1 MEADPYVLKWLHQ
14 HPRIFPMGT
23 LYVVSTPIGNLED
36 ITLRAIRVLKEASL
50 IAAEDTRHTGRLL
63 KHFEIETPQISYFEH
78 NKLARQDVI
87 LHRLS
92 EGDVALVSDAGTP
105 GLSDPGYEL
114 IGAAIEAGFP
124 VVAIPGASALLAA
137 LVVSGLPTDRFLYA
151 GFLPRRRSDRRQQL
165 ESLRDQTVTLI
176 FYEAPHRVKEALA
189 DMLEVFG
196 DRPAVVCREITK
208 LHEETL
214 RDGLAGAVQWFD
226 EHEPRGEFTIVVS
239 GATEAEL
246 TPGIDPEI
254 LLRRYLAEG
263 LSSKS
268 AIQRV
273 AGETGLPRRR
283 IYDLYLSISSE
294 IQPN

>member
-1 MEADPYVLKWLHQ
+1 V
-14 HPRIFPMGT
+14 GT

-63 KHFEIETPQISYFEH
+63 KYFEIETPQISYFEH

-87 LHRLS
+87 LDRLAQ
-92 EGDVALVSDAGTP
+92 GDVALVSDAGTP

-114 IGAAIEAGFP
+114 IGVAIEAGFP
-124 VVAIPGASALLAA
+124 VEAVPGASALLAA
-137 LVVSGLPTDRFLYA
+137 IVVSGLPTDRFLYA
-151 GFLPRRRSDRRQQL
+151 GFLPRRPSDRRRQL
-165 ESLRDQTVTLI
+165 ESLRDQTVTLV
-176 FYEAPHRVKEALA
+176 FYEAPHRVKDSLA

-208 LHEETL
+208 LHEETI
-214 RDGLAGAVQWFD
+214 RAGLAGAVQWFD

-263 LSSKS
+263 MSSKS

-294 IQPN
+294 VQPI